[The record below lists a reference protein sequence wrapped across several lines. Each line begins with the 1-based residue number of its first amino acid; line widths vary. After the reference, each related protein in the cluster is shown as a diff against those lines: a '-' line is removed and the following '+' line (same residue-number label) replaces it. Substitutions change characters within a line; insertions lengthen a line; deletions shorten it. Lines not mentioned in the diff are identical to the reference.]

1 MARSITARVCKLFLI
16 SAIAEVYFDEGYK
29 EFKKGEFHNA
39 VYFYTEG
46 IKVKCK
52 DDELNSKLYLNRA
65 AALYK
70 QMGKICVRFLVIFL
84 LYLMK
89 QNMFIICKQ

>member
-1 MARSITARVCKLFLI
+1 MAPSITARVCKLFFI

-70 QMGKICVRFLVIFL
+70 QTLPNETKYV
-84 LYLMK
+84 Y
-89 QNMFIICKQ
+89 NM

>member
-1 MARSITARVCKLFLI
+1 MQTFFI

-29 EFKKGEFHNA
+29 EFKKGEFRNA

-89 QNMFIICKQ
+89 QNMFITCKQ